1 MNRYRRR
8 SFVPSGWLQDKPSH
22 GTVCAHPAC
31 GLSIKPG
38 LLMCGPHWHRLPKPI
53 QRAVLDTW
61 RALNEA
67 KTHEAIA
74 AYRTA
79 RENAINWFQQKGQQP

>member
-1 MNRYRRR
+1 
-8 SFVPSGWLQDKPSH
+8 
-22 GTVCAHPAC
+22 
-31 GLSIKPG
+31 
-38 LLMCGPHWHRLPKPI
+38 MCGPHWHRLPKPI